1 MEKLQIVENE
11 LPEIKMWN
19 GQRVVTFKDIDAV
32 HCNKTGT
39 ARRNFNRNKKHFIE
53 GEDYFFLTKK
63 SNETD
68 CPIKNNQM
76 RQNDTL
82 SFSIPSRG
90 ITLITESGYLLIA
103 KSFTDDLSWDVQRRL
118 VNSYFRQKEQAEK
131 NTLPEVSKFPTQ
143 YMTSSTP
150 LPKATDWYSRNL
162 PRINRICFKANTNQ
176 KELFHHLLARLG
188 AEYNLAEARKIYERE
203 LGRPPKYQLDVVG
216 YFTELSQLADDF
228 LEKLDKVEV

>member
-1 MEKLQIVENE
+1 MEKLQIVENQ

-19 GQRVVTFKDIDAV
+19 GQRVVTFDDISSV
-32 HCNKTGT
+32 HECERKRLTKHFE
-39 ARRNFNRNKKHFIE
+39 RKRKHFIKD
-53 GEDYFFLTKK
+53 EDYFELTRKELSDLVSPNSKLIGNPNIK
-63 SNETD
+63 SY
-68 CPIKNNQM
+68 
-76 RQNDTL
+76 L
-82 SFSIPSRG
+82 F
-90 ITLITESGYLLIA
+90 TESGYLMIIKCLD
-103 KSFTDDLSWDVQRRL
+103 DDLSWDVQRRL

-188 AEYNLAEARKIYERE
+188 AEYNLAEARKIYEKE

>member
-1 MEKLQIVENE
+1 MGKLQIVENE

-19 GQRVVTFKDIDAV
+19 GQRVVTFKDIDTV
-32 HCNKTGT
+32 HGRKNGT
-39 ARRNFNRNKKHFIE
+39 ARRNFNSNKKYFIE
-53 GEDYFFLTKK
+53 NEDYVIVTQDNAIVRN
-63 SNETD
+63 SYIGN
-68 CPIKNNQM
+68 IKVPPKG
-76 RQNDTL
+76 L
-82 SFSIPSRG
+82 
-90 ITLITESGYLLIA
+90 TLITETGYLMIV

-131 NTLPEVSKFPTQ
+131 TTLPEVSKFPTQ

-188 AEYNLAEARKIYERE
+188 AEYNLAEAKKIYERE